1 MALDFNKI
9 EEPDDS
15 VFPVK
20 LEDESNLDMYGVW
33 VKKRP
38 ENKESDILPIENDT
52 AEDPFENDIPEFD
65 DHDVVNLDTTDEGLD
80 FEELTTLNNFETIE
94 TYESDDIIEDVSVT
108 SEDDIYGDEFDIFD
122 DSDTV
127 VDEEVQDNF
136 ETDLAEMPIAEE
148 EAVPDINEFETL
160 DLEDFLSED
169 EAFETDNKT
178 EDDSESESPEPD
190 NNIKL
195 DLSFDEDYLET
206 KESDAIDFEGND
218 NFEITTDEPETN
230 ETLEK
235 EKSSDIENLAERT
248 IEDISDFDDILDE
261 LEANDKTEEETK
273 EELKEDIP
281 LNITIDE
288 YSDITSLA
296 GETMGSNDD
305 LEDVEIFSDISEFE
319 EAEDIADSDKKEK
332 TEDDGLVIESTIIE
346 AGNID
351 EIRKENQKI
360 MANSSPA
367 ETAETTKEVE
377 IIDDFDSML
386 DSVMGEETEEKSDM
400 FFDDI
405 EAFENDL
412 LDSDNNDVPEE
423 FIEPSQAIQED
434 KKAEEVKPAEEK
446 SNVLANDKATEILI
460 QIASEL
466 VNIKNELANMKI
478 EMAQTQQKL
487 EESHISEPKENTVTD
502 NILNDV
508 TESDKTGFFNDDDGD
523 ETIALTGDELNNI
536 LITADFTEENT
547 EKEYEIPET
556 LDEINDTF
564 FDDEPEDKNQAEEDK
579 DEDDEVFADEDLLS
593 AVQPEHI
600 NDLTDD
606 ISFLDEDLDL
616 RIEEAESEE
625 KTDTPFDTDDTSFDT
640 VDTIEEKSDNEEKE
654 DILQIEDFISD
665 VIADEPVLEE
675 EILDTSEE
683 QSSDEEEGNTIED
696 FDLKI
701 TELELP
707 DGQSIPLGDE
717 YSDFEA
723 ITDNIEEGHDEASDF
738 ADLKF
743 DENLEQEETLTSD
756 ELQTDEIVWED
767 NSASAA
773 AEEESNLSQYDNVSE
788 IMMDNHAD
796 SVFSAEE
803 LDQAAQDIP
812 RLDLDESAAEEQKIQ
827 TETLPIHLKDEIKSV
842 LTYMDQLL
850 ESLPE
855 EKIEEFAKSEY
866 FDTYKRLFD
875 ELGIS

>member
-20 LEDESNLDMYGVW
+20 FEDESNLDMYGVW

-52 AEDPFENDIPEFD
+52 AEDPFENDILEFD
-65 DHDVVNLDTTDEGLD
+65 DHDVVNLDNSDDVPLEFD
-80 FEELTTLNNFETIE
+80 ELTTSNNFETTE
-94 TYESDDIIEDVSVT
+94 PEASERIIEDESIT
-108 SEDDIYGDEFDIFD
+108 FEDDIYGDEFDIFD
-122 DSDTV
+122 KSNAAV
-127 VDEEVQDNF
+127 IDEEEKYSFD
-136 ETDLAEMPIAEE
+136 TDLDEMPKDNKD
-148 EAVPDINEFETL
+148 EAVSDINNFETL
-160 DLEDFLSED
+160 DLDDFLDDD
-169 EAFETDNKT
+169 ETLESSSKKETEKKDENGI
-178 EDDSESESPEPD
+178 SEPD

-218 NFEITTDEPETN
+218 SFEITVDEPEPN
-230 ETLEK
+230 ETLQEEK
-235 EKSSDIENLAERT
+235 FSDVENLPGRT

-261 LEANDKTEEETK
+261 LETKNEPK
-273 EELKEDIP
+273 EEKAEELTEDVP
-281 LNITIDE
+281 FNITIDE

-296 GETMGSNDD
+296 GEAMGNDD
-305 LEDVEIFSDISEFE
+305 ELEDVEIFSDISEFE
-319 EAEDIADSDKKEK
+319 EVENVKDSTADEK
-332 TEDDGLVIESTIIE
+332 QENDDLVIESTIIE
-346 AGNID
+346 AGNIE

-360 MANSSPA
+360 MDESSPV
-367 ETAETTKEVE
+367 ETEGAGEA
-377 IIDDFDSML
+377 DDFDSML
-386 DSVMGEETEEKSDM
+386 DSVMNVETETAEREKTIEEKNDI

-405 EAFENDL
+405 GALENDL
-412 LDSDNNDVPEE
+412 LDSANDDITGE
-423 FIEPSQAIQED
+423 FIETSQEIQSN
-434 KKAEEVKPAEEK
+434 KKADEIQSSETQ
-446 SNVLANDKATEILI
+446 SNVIANDKATEILT

-466 VNIKNELANMKI
+466 VNIKNELANMKS

-487 EESHISEPKENTVTD
+487 EESTILESKENKVNSGSIKD
-502 NILNDV
+502 ASD
-508 TESDKTGFFNDDDGD
+508 SDKSGFFNDDDGD

-556 LDEINDTF
+556 LDKIDGAF
-564 FDDEPEDKNQAEEDK
+564 LDDSEEENADEK
-579 DEDDEVFADEDLLS
+579 DEIFADEDILND
-593 AVQPEHI
+593 VEPEHI
-600 NDLTDD
+600 NDLKED
-606 ISFLDEDLDL
+606 ISYLDEDSID
-616 RIEEAESEE
+616 
-625 KTDTPFDTDDTSFDT
+625 
-640 VDTIEEKSDNEEKE
+640 E
-654 DILQIEDFISD
+654 DIIQEDFITNEITD
-665 VIADEPVLEE
+665 DLVFEE
-675 EILDTSEE
+675 EILDTSAKQDTDTTEE
-683 QSSDEEEGNTIED
+683 NNTIED

-717 YSDFEA
+717 YSGFNA

-738 ADLKF
+738 EDLKF
-743 DENLEQEETLTSD
+743 DENLEQEEVEPSD
-756 ELQTDEIVWED
+756 EIQSDEIAWED
-767 NSASAA
+767 STSTVNMD
-773 AEEESNLSQYDNVSE
+773 DNE
-788 IMMDNHAD
+788 D

-803 LDQAAQDIP
+803 LDQTAQDIP
-812 RLDLDESAAEEQKIQ
+812 RLELDESAAEEQKIQ

>member
-20 LEDESNLDMYGVW
+20 LEDDSNLDMYGVW

-38 ENKESDILPIENDT
+38 EPEHKGSYESMLPIENDT
-52 AEDPFENDIPEFD
+52 AEDPFEEDVLEFD
-65 DHDVVNLDTTDEGLD
+65 DHDIINLDNPDDALE

-94 TYESDDIIEDVSVT
+94 NEESNKSEEPIEDLSVT
-108 SEDDIYGDEFDIFD
+108 SDDDIFGDEFDIFD
-122 DSDTV
+122 ESDAV
-127 VDEEVQDNF
+127 VIDEEENDSFGTGLDV
-136 ETDLAEMPIAEE
+136 MPKAEE
-148 EAVPDINEFETL
+148 ETESEEITSDINDFETL
-160 DLEDFLSED
+160 DLDDFLSDAEALESDD
-169 EAFETDNKT
+169 ET
-178 EDDSESESPEPD
+178 EDKNEDGNLEPD

-206 KESDAIDFEGND
+206 KESDAIDFEGNES
-218 NFEITTDEPETN
+218 FEISSDEPDASEISTEN
-230 ETLEK
+230 KT
-235 EKSSDIENLAERT
+235 SDIENLPERT

-261 LEANDKTEEETK
+261 LEANDENNAEEV
-273 EELKEDIP
+273 EELTDEIP

-296 GETMGSNDD
+296 GKTMGTDED

-319 EAEDIADSDKKEK
+319 EAEDAENTEEEKKD
-332 TEDDGLVIESTIIE
+332 DDGLVIESTIIE

-367 ETAETTKEVE
+367 EMEEKMEEVE
-377 IIDDFDSML
+377 AADDFDSML
-386 DSVMGEETEEKSDM
+386 DSVMGETAEPEEKIEEVVEENSDM

-405 EAFENDL
+405 EALENDL
-412 LDSDNNDVPEE
+412 LDSGNHEIPEE
-423 FIEPSQAIQED
+423 FIEKPQPAASQ
-434 KKAEEVKPAEEK
+434 

-466 VNIKNELANMKI
+466 VNIKNELANMKF

-487 EESHISEPKENTVTD
+487 EESNSSESQENTVTD
-502 NILNDV
+502 SILNDV
-508 TESDKTGFFNDDDGD
+508 AESDKNGFFNDDDGD

-547 EKEYEIPET
+547 EKDYEIPET
-556 LDEINDTF
+556 LDEIDEAF
-564 FDDEPEDKNQAEEDK
+564 FDDDKEEKSQD
-579 DEDDEVFADEDLLS
+579 DDEIFADEDLLN
-593 AVQPEHI
+593 AVEPEHI

-606 ISFLDEDLDL
+606 ISYLDEDVELN
-616 RIEEAESEE
+616 IEDEPDEE
-625 KTDTPFDTDDTSFDT
+625 
-640 VDTIEEKSDNEEKE
+640 NEE
-654 DILQIEDFISD
+654 IIQVEDFMSD
-665 VIADEPVLEE
+665 DITETPVLE
-675 EILDTSEE
+675 L
-683 QSSDEEEGNTIED
+683 EEEVLDESDLENSNTEEADGIED

-717 YSDFEA
+717 YSGFEA
-723 ITDNIEEGHDEASDF
+723 ITENIEEGHDEALDF
-738 ADLKF
+738 EDIES
-743 DENLEQEETLTSD
+743 ENAIEKDIQKSD
-756 ELQTDEIVWED
+756 EILWED
-767 NSASAA
+767 SS
-773 AEEESNLSQYDNVSE
+773 LSSE
-788 IMMDNHAD
+788 AVETETEDVEDMSISEDISETISEHHEDA
-796 SVFSAEE
+796 VFSPEE
-803 LDQAAQDIP
+803 LDLAAQDIP
-812 RLDLDESAAEEQKIQ
+812 RLELDESAAEEQKVQ

>member
-20 LEDESNLDMYGVW
+20 FEDESNLDMYGVW

-52 AEDPFENDIPEFD
+52 AEDPFENDILEFD
-65 DHDVVNLDTTDEGLD
+65 DHDVVNLDNSDDVPLEFD
-80 FEELTTLNNFETIE
+80 ELTTSNNFETTE
-94 TYESDDIIEDVSVT
+94 PEASEGIIEDESIT
-108 SEDDIYGDEFDIFD
+108 FEDDIYGDEFDIFD
-122 DSDTV
+122 KSNAAV
-127 VDEEVQDNF
+127 IDEEEKYSFD
-136 ETDLAEMPIAEE
+136 TDLDEMPKDNKD
-148 EAVPDINEFETL
+148 EAVSDINDFETL
-160 DLEDFLSED
+160 DLDDFLDDD
-169 EAFETDNKT
+169 ETLESSSKKETEKKD
-178 EDDSESESPEPD
+178 ESGSSEPD

-218 NFEITTDEPETN
+218 SFEITVDEPEPN
-230 ETLEK
+230 ETLQEEK
-235 EKSSDIENLAERT
+235 FSDVENLPGRT

-261 LEANDKTEEETK
+261 LETKNEPK
-273 EELKEDIP
+273 EEKAEELTEDVP
-281 LNITIDE
+281 FNITIDE

-296 GETMGSNDD
+296 GEAMGNDD
-305 LEDVEIFSDISEFE
+305 ELEDVEIFSDISEFE
-319 EAEDIADSDKKEK
+319 EVENVKDSTADEK
-332 TEDDGLVIESTIIE
+332 QENDDLVIESTIIE
-346 AGNID
+346 AGNIE

-360 MANSSPA
+360 MDESSPV
-367 ETAETTKEVE
+367 ETEGAGEA
-377 IIDDFDSML
+377 DDFDSML
-386 DSVMGEETEEKSDM
+386 DSVMNVETETAEREKTIEEKNDI

-405 EAFENDL
+405 GALENDL
-412 LDSDNNDVPEE
+412 LDSANDDITGE
-423 FIEPSQAIQED
+423 FIETSQEIQSN
-434 KKAEEVKPAEEK
+434 KKADEIQSSETQ
-446 SNVLANDKATEILI
+446 SNVIANDKATEILT

-466 VNIKNELANMKI
+466 VNIKNELANMKS

-487 EESHISEPKENTVTD
+487 EESTILESKENKVNSGSIKD
-502 NILNDV
+502 ASD
-508 TESDKTGFFNDDDGD
+508 SDKSGFFNDDDGD

-556 LDEINDTF
+556 LDKIDGGF
-564 FDDEPEDKNQAEEDK
+564 LDDSEEENADEK
-579 DEDDEVFADEDLLS
+579 DEIFADEDILND
-593 AVQPEHI
+593 VEPEHI
-600 NDLTDD
+600 NDLKED
-606 ISFLDEDLDL
+606 ISYLDEDSID
-616 RIEEAESEE
+616 
-625 KTDTPFDTDDTSFDT
+625 
-640 VDTIEEKSDNEEKE
+640 E
-654 DILQIEDFISD
+654 DIIQEDFITNEITD
-665 VIADEPVLEE
+665 DLVFEE
-675 EILDTSEE
+675 EILDTSAKQDTDTTDTTEE
-683 QSSDEEEGNTIED
+683 NNTIED

-717 YSDFEA
+717 YSDFNA

-738 ADLKF
+738 EDLKF
-743 DENLEQEETLTSD
+743 DENLEQEEVEPSD
-756 ELQTDEIVWED
+756 EIQSDEIAWED
-767 NSASAA
+767 NASTV
-773 AEEESNLSQYDNVSE
+773 NMDDNE
-788 IMMDNHAD
+788 D

-803 LDQAAQDIP
+803 LDQTAQDIP
-812 RLDLDESAAEEQKIQ
+812 RLELDESAAEEQKIQ

>member
-20 LEDESNLDMYGVW
+20 FEDESNLDMYGVW

-52 AEDPFENDIPEFD
+52 AEDPFENDILEFD
-65 DHDVVNLDTTDEGLD
+65 DHDVVNLDNSDDVPLEFD
-80 FEELTTLNNFETIE
+80 ELTTSNNFETTE
-94 TYESDDIIEDVSVT
+94 PEASEGIIEDESIT
-108 SEDDIYGDEFDIFD
+108 FEDDIYGDEFDIFD
-122 DSDTV
+122 KSNAAV
-127 VDEEVQDNF
+127 IDEEEKYSFD
-136 ETDLAEMPIAEE
+136 TDLDEMPKDNKD
-148 EAVPDINEFETL
+148 EAVSDINNFETL
-160 DLEDFLSED
+160 DLDDFLDDD
-169 EAFETDNKT
+169 ETLESSSKKETEKKD
-178 EDDSESESPEPD
+178 ESGSSEPD

-218 NFEITTDEPETN
+218 SFEITVDEPEPN
-230 ETLEK
+230 ETLQEEK
-235 EKSSDIENLAERT
+235 FSDVENLPGRT

-261 LEANDKTEEETK
+261 LETKNEPK
-273 EELKEDIP
+273 EEKAEELTEDVP
-281 LNITIDE
+281 FNITIDE

-296 GETMGSNDD
+296 GEAMGSDD
-305 LEDVEIFSDISEFE
+305 ELEDVEIFSDISEFE
-319 EAEDIADSDKKEK
+319 EVENVKDS
-332 TEDDGLVIESTIIE
+332 TEDEKQENNDLVIESTIIE
-346 AGNID
+346 AGNIE

-360 MANSSPA
+360 MDESSPV
-367 ETAETTKEVE
+367 ETEGAGEA
-377 IIDDFDSML
+377 DDFDSML
-386 DSVMGEETEEKSDM
+386 DSVMNVETEIVEGEKTIDEKNDI

-405 EAFENDL
+405 GALENDL
-412 LDSDNNDVPEE
+412 LDSANDDITGE
-423 FIEPSQAIQED
+423 FIETSQEIQSN
-434 KKAEEVKPAEEK
+434 KKADEIQSSETQ
-446 SNVLANDKATEILI
+446 SNVIANDKATEILT

-466 VNIKNELANMKI
+466 VNIKNELANMKS

-487 EESHISEPKENTVTD
+487 EESTILESKENKVNSGSIKD
-502 NILNDV
+502 ASD
-508 TESDKTGFFNDDDGD
+508 SDKSGFFNDDDGD

-556 LDEINDTF
+556 LDKIDGAF
-564 FDDEPEDKNQAEEDK
+564 LDDSEEENADEK
-579 DEDDEVFADEDLLS
+579 DEIFADEDILND
-593 AVQPEHI
+593 VEPEHI
-600 NDLTDD
+600 NDLKED
-606 ISFLDEDLDL
+606 ISYLDEDSID
-616 RIEEAESEE
+616 
-625 KTDTPFDTDDTSFDT
+625 
-640 VDTIEEKSDNEEKE
+640 E
-654 DILQIEDFISD
+654 DIIQEDFITNEITD
-665 VIADEPVLEE
+665 DLVFEE
-675 EILDTSEE
+675 EILDTSAKQDTDTTEE
-683 QSSDEEEGNTIED
+683 NNTIED

-717 YSDFEA
+717 YSGFNA

-738 ADLKF
+738 EDLKF
-743 DENLEQEETLTSD
+743 DENLEQEEVEPSD
-756 ELQTDEIVWED
+756 EIQSDEIAWED
-767 NSASAA
+767 STSTVNMD
-773 AEEESNLSQYDNVSE
+773 DNE
-788 IMMDNHAD
+788 D

-803 LDQAAQDIP
+803 LDQTAQDIP
-812 RLDLDESAAEEQKIQ
+812 RLELDESAAEEQKIQ

>member
-20 LEDESNLDMYGVW
+20 FEDESNLDMYGVW

-52 AEDPFENDIPEFD
+52 AEDPFENDILEFD
-65 DHDVVNLDTTDEGLD
+65 DHDVVNLDNSDDVPLEFD
-80 FEELTTLNNFETIE
+80 ELTTSNNFETTE
-94 TYESDDIIEDVSVT
+94 PEASEGIIEDESIT
-108 SEDDIYGDEFDIFD
+108 FEDDIYGDEFDIFD
-122 DSDTV
+122 KSNAAV
-127 VDEEVQDNF
+127 IDEEEKYSFD
-136 ETDLAEMPIAEE
+136 TDLDEMPKDNKD
-148 EAVPDINEFETL
+148 EAVSDINNFETL
-160 DLEDFLSED
+160 DLDDFLDDD
-169 EAFETDNKT
+169 ETLESSSKKETEKKD
-178 EDDSESESPEPD
+178 ESGSSEPD

-218 NFEITTDEPETN
+218 SFEITVDEPEPN
-230 ETLEK
+230 ETLQEEK
-235 EKSSDIENLAERT
+235 FSDVENLPGRT

-261 LEANDKTEEETK
+261 LETKSEPK
-273 EELKEDIP
+273 EEKAEELTEDVP
-281 LNITIDE
+281 FNITIDE

-296 GETMGSNDD
+296 GEAMGSDD
-305 LEDVEIFSDISEFE
+305 ELEDVEIFSDISEFE
-319 EAEDIADSDKKEK
+319 EVENVKDSTADEK
-332 TEDDGLVIESTIIE
+332 QENNDLVIESTIIE
-346 AGNID
+346 AGNIE

-360 MANSSPA
+360 MDESSPA
-367 ETAETTKEVE
+367 ETEGAGEA
-377 IIDDFDSML
+377 DDFDSML
-386 DSVMGEETEEKSDM
+386 DSVMNVETETAEREKTIEEKNDI

-405 EAFENDL
+405 GALENDL
-412 LDSDNNDVPEE
+412 LDSANDDITGE
-423 FIEPSQAIQED
+423 FIETSQEIQSN
-434 KKAEEVKPAEEK
+434 KKADEIQSSETQ
-446 SNVLANDKATEILI
+446 SNVIANDKATEILT

-466 VNIKNELANMKI
+466 VNIKNELANMKS

-487 EESHISEPKENTVTD
+487 EESTILESKENKVNSGSIKD
-502 NILNDV
+502 ASD
-508 TESDKTGFFNDDDGD
+508 SDKSGFFNDDDGD

-556 LDEINDTF
+556 LDKIDGAF
-564 FDDEPEDKNQAEEDK
+564 LDDSEEENADEK
-579 DEDDEVFADEDLLS
+579 DEIFADEDILND
-593 AVQPEHI
+593 VEPEHI
-600 NDLTDD
+600 NDLKED
-606 ISFLDEDLDL
+606 ISYLDEDSID
-616 RIEEAESEE
+616 
-625 KTDTPFDTDDTSFDT
+625 
-640 VDTIEEKSDNEEKE
+640 E
-654 DILQIEDFISD
+654 DIIQEDFITNEITD
-665 VIADEPVLEE
+665 DLVFEE
-675 EILDTSEE
+675 EILDTSAKQDTDTTEE
-683 QSSDEEEGNTIED
+683 NNTIED

-717 YSDFEA
+717 YSDFNA

-738 ADLKF
+738 EDLKF
-743 DENLEQEETLTSD
+743 DENLEQEEVEPSD
-756 ELQTDEIVWED
+756 EIQSDEIAWED
-767 NSASAA
+767 NASTV
-773 AEEESNLSQYDNVSE
+773 NMDDNE
-788 IMMDNHAD
+788 D

-803 LDQAAQDIP
+803 LDQTAQDIP
-812 RLDLDESAAEEQKIQ
+812 RLELDESAAEEQKIQ

>member
-20 LEDESNLDMYGVW
+20 FEDESNLDMYGVW

-52 AEDPFENDIPEFD
+52 AEDPFENDILEFD
-65 DHDVVNLDTTDEGLD
+65 DHDVVNLDNSDDVPLEFD
-80 FEELTTLNNFETIE
+80 ELTTSNNFETTE
-94 TYESDDIIEDVSVT
+94 PEASEGIIEDESIT
-108 SEDDIYGDEFDIFD
+108 FEDDIYGDEFDIFD
-122 DSDTV
+122 KSNAAV
-127 VDEEVQDNF
+127 IDEEEKYSFD
-136 ETDLAEMPIAEE
+136 TDLDEMPKDNKD
-148 EAVPDINEFETL
+148 EAVSDINNFETL
-160 DLEDFLSED
+160 DLDDFLDDD
-169 EAFETDNKT
+169 ETLESSSKKETEKKDENG
-178 EDDSESESPEPD
+178 SSEPD

-218 NFEITTDEPETN
+218 SFEITVDEPEPN
-230 ETLEK
+230 ETLQEEK
-235 EKSSDIENLAERT
+235 FSDVENLPGRT

-261 LEANDKTEEETK
+261 LETKNEPK
-273 EELKEDIP
+273 EEKAEELTEDVP
-281 LNITIDE
+281 FNITIDE

-296 GETMGSNDD
+296 GEAMGNDD
-305 LEDVEIFSDISEFE
+305 ELEDVEIFSDISEFE
-319 EAEDIADSDKKEK
+319 EVENVKDSTADEK
-332 TEDDGLVIESTIIE
+332 QENDDLVIESTIIE
-346 AGNID
+346 AGNIE

-360 MANSSPA
+360 MDESSPV
-367 ETAETTKEVE
+367 ETEGAGEA
-377 IIDDFDSML
+377 DDFDSML
-386 DSVMGEETEEKSDM
+386 DSVMNVETETVEREKTIEEKNDI

-405 EAFENDL
+405 GALENDL
-412 LDSDNNDVPEE
+412 LDSANDDITGE
-423 FIEPSQAIQED
+423 FIETSQEIQSN
-434 KKAEEVKPAEEK
+434 KKADEIQSSETQ
-446 SNVLANDKATEILI
+446 SNVIANDKATEILT

-466 VNIKNELANMKI
+466 VNIKNELANMKS

-487 EESHISEPKENTVTD
+487 EESTILESKENKVNSGSIKD
-502 NILNDV
+502 ASD
-508 TESDKTGFFNDDDGD
+508 SDKSGFFNDDDGD

-556 LDEINDTF
+556 LDKIDGAF
-564 FDDEPEDKNQAEEDK
+564 LDDSEEENADEK
-579 DEDDEVFADEDLLS
+579 DEIFADEDILND
-593 AVQPEHI
+593 VEPEHI
-600 NDLTDD
+600 NDLKED
-606 ISFLDEDLDL
+606 ISYLDEDSID
-616 RIEEAESEE
+616 
-625 KTDTPFDTDDTSFDT
+625 
-640 VDTIEEKSDNEEKE
+640 E
-654 DILQIEDFISD
+654 DIIQEDFITNEITND
-665 VIADEPVLEE
+665 LVFEE
-675 EILDTSEE
+675 EILDTSAKQDTDTTEE
-683 QSSDEEEGNTIED
+683 NNNIED

-717 YSDFEA
+717 YGDFNA

-738 ADLKF
+738 EDLKF
-743 DENLEQEETLTSD
+743 DENLEQEEVEPSD
-756 ELQTDEIVWED
+756 EIQSDEIAWED
-767 NSASAA
+767 STSTVNMD
-773 AEEESNLSQYDNVSE
+773 DNE
-788 IMMDNHAD
+788 D

-803 LDQAAQDIP
+803 LDQTAQDIP
-812 RLDLDESAAEEQKIQ
+812 RLELDESAAEEQKIK

>member
-20 LEDESNLDMYGVW
+20 FEDESNLDMYGVW

-52 AEDPFENDIPEFD
+52 AEDPFENDILEFD
-65 DHDVVNLDTTDEGLD
+65 DHDVVNLDNSDDVPLEFD
-80 FEELTTLNNFETIE
+80 ELTTSNNFETTE
-94 TYESDDIIEDVSVT
+94 PEASEGIIEDESIT
-108 SEDDIYGDEFDIFD
+108 FEDDIYGDEFDIFD
-122 DSDTV
+122 KSNAAV
-127 VDEEVQDNF
+127 IDEEEKYSFD
-136 ETDLAEMPIAEE
+136 TDLDEMPKDNKD
-148 EAVPDINEFETL
+148 EAVSDINNFETL
-160 DLEDFLSED
+160 DLDDFLDDD
-169 EAFETDNKT
+169 ETLESSSKKETEKKDENG
-178 EDDSESESPEPD
+178 SSEPD

-218 NFEITTDEPETN
+218 SFEITVDEPEPN
-230 ETLEK
+230 ETLQEEK
-235 EKSSDIENLAERT
+235 FSDVENLPGRT

-261 LEANDKTEEETK
+261 LETKNEPK
-273 EELKEDIP
+273 EEKAEELTEDVP
-281 LNITIDE
+281 FNITIDE

-296 GETMGSNDD
+296 GEAMGNDD
-305 LEDVEIFSDISEFE
+305 ELEDVEIFSDISEFE
-319 EAEDIADSDKKEK
+319 EVENVKDSTADEK
-332 TEDDGLVIESTIIE
+332 QEDDDLVIESTIIE
-346 AGNID
+346 AGNIE

-360 MANSSPA
+360 MDESSPA
-367 ETAETTKEVE
+367 ETEGAGEA
-377 IIDDFDSML
+377 DDFDSML
-386 DSVMGEETEEKSDM
+386 DSVMNVETETAEREKTIEEKNDI

-405 EAFENDL
+405 GALENDL
-412 LDSDNNDVPEE
+412 LDSANDDITGE
-423 FIEPSQAIQED
+423 FIETSQEIQSN
-434 KKAEEVKPAEEK
+434 KKADEIQSSETQ
-446 SNVLANDKATEILI
+446 SNVIANDKATEILT

-466 VNIKNELANMKI
+466 VNIKNELANMKS

-487 EESHISEPKENTVTD
+487 EESTILESKENKVNSGSIKD
-502 NILNDV
+502 ASD
-508 TESDKTGFFNDDDGD
+508 SDKSGFFNDDDGD

-556 LDEINDTF
+556 LDKIDGTF
-564 FDDEPEDKNQAEEDK
+564 LDDSEEENADEK
-579 DEDDEVFADEDLLS
+579 DEIFADEDILND
-593 AVQPEHI
+593 VEPEHI
-600 NDLTDD
+600 NDLKED
-606 ISFLDEDLDL
+606 ISYLDEDSID
-616 RIEEAESEE
+616 
-625 KTDTPFDTDDTSFDT
+625 
-640 VDTIEEKSDNEEKE
+640 E
-654 DILQIEDFISD
+654 DIIQEDFITNEITD
-665 VIADEPVLEE
+665 DLVFEE
-675 EILDTSEE
+675 EILDTSAKQDTDTTEE
-683 QSSDEEEGNTIED
+683 NNTIED

-717 YSDFEA
+717 YSDFNA

-738 ADLKF
+738 EDLKF
-743 DENLEQEETLTSD
+743 DENLEQEEVEPSD
-756 ELQTDEIVWED
+756 EIQSDEIAWED
-767 NSASAA
+767 NASTV
-773 AEEESNLSQYDNVSE
+773 NMDDNE
-788 IMMDNHAD
+788 D

-803 LDQAAQDIP
+803 LDQTAQDIP